1 MFGNHHGRDARRRA
15 FVEQQ
20 IVHARNEQQR
30 CLDRVLATITD
41 PRFLRGGWLDLSE
54 VGDTY
59 ARAFRSGVVIDT
71 YLDELSGLIDTTSR
85 G

>member
-1 MFGNHHGRDARRRA
+1 VFNRDARRRA
-15 FVEQQ
+15 FVERE
-20 IVHARNEQQR
+20 ITRARHDQQR
-30 CLDRVLATITD
+30 YLDQVLTTITD
-41 PRFLRGGWLDLSE
+41 PAFRRDEEWLDLSE

-59 ARAFRSGVVIDT
+59 ARAFRSAVVIDT

>member
-1 MFGNHHGRDARRRA
+1 MFNRDARRRA
-15 FVEQQ
+15 FVERE
-20 IVHARNEQQR
+20 ISRARHDQQR
-30 CLDRVLATITD
+30 YLDQVLNTITD

-59 ARAFRSGVVIDT
+59 ARAYRSGLVIDA
-71 YLDELSGLIDTTSR
+71 YLDELLTLPKPR